1 MAQDKDI
8 LAEVFGEV
16 ISSYTRAQAIANG
29 VLIDVSEAANQLGF
43 RVPVAMTS
51 AAWGDCVE
59 WSESDNCPP
68 FHQDQASRLAEVL
81 IAARAAAR
89 RGQGARLPFQLF
101 RVPRGGGSLWPRL
114 VTLHIHIGPGDQ
126 GEPVITVLM
135 PDED

>member
-16 ISSYTRAQAIANG
+16 ISSYSRKQAIEDG
-29 VLIDVSEAANQLGF
+29 VLIDVTEAANQLGF

-68 FHQDQASRLAEVL
+68 FH
-81 IAARAAAR
+81 
-89 RGQGARLPFQLF
+89 
-101 RVPRGGGSLWPRL
+101 
-114 VTLHIHIGPGDQ
+114 
-126 GEPVITVLM
+126 
-135 PDED
+135 